1 MAFKIL
7 QKIDENGYWIKPVK
21 FFIAPDSK
29 PSKTMIEQPLPEDA
43 DVELNFYKWDGEKW
57 VAEKKPTSAEE
68 LIGIVIKHSSR
79 TERDLAMRK
88 LIEKFAKEDGYRI
101 RDRSANLDWEL
112 EKIPQEE
119 LDAQA
124 IDAELADF
132 DRQVASLKDRMATAM
147 LMDDTETAASLK
159 AEYKTLMGA

>member
-7 QKIDENGYWIKPVK
+7 QKVDENGYWIKPVK

-29 PSKTMIEQPLPEDA
+29 PSKKMVEQALPEGA
-43 DVELNFYKWDGEKW
+43 DVQNNFYKWDGEKW

-68 LIGIVIKHSSR
+68 LIGVVIKHSSR
-79 TERDLAMRK
+79 TERDLAVRK

-112 EKIPQEE
+112 EKIPEE
-119 LDAQA
+119 EIELQA
-124 IDAELADF
+124 INAELSTF
-132 DRQVASLKDRMATAM
+132 DQKVASLKDRLATAT
-147 LMDDTETAASLK
+147 LQDDAETVASLK
-159 AEYKTLMGA
+159 AEYKILMGD